1 MDFVLGPSPVAP
13 SKCKGLES
21 AAKSMVSI
29 SSLITTASH
38 AMLDAKSGPTSL
50 PRMPHADFYH
60 FVFTETSYFRF
71 TQWIVI

>member
-1 MDFVLGPSPVAP
+1 MGLSPVVRR
-13 SKCKGLES
+13 KCKGLES

-50 PRMPHADFYH
+50 PKMPHADLYH
-60 FVFTETSYFRF
+60 FVFTEISYFRF
-71 TQWIVI
+71 T